1 MVNIVR
7 PIYSR
12 YTKVYTKVYAKVY
25 IFNFVNN
32 GVATDRVLEQYR
44 GCTIR
49 VVYTIRVVQGTLHH
63 KKINKACNGEKMWY
77 NNNVH

>member
-12 YTKVYTKVYAKVY
+12 YTKVYTKVY

-32 GVATDRVLEQYR
+32 GVITDRVLE
-44 GCTIR
+44 
-49 VVYTIRVVQGTLHH
+49 
-63 KKINKACNGEKMWY
+63 
-77 NNNVH
+77 

>member
-12 YTKVYTKVYAKVY
+12 YTKVYTKVY

-32 GVATDRVLEQYR
+32 GVATDVLLE
-44 GCTIR
+44 
-49 VVYTIRVVQGTLHH
+49 
-63 KKINKACNGEKMWY
+63 
-77 NNNVH
+77 